1 MADHDEPVGSLAEEA
16 AKLFDALNEHV
27 ATGDPECRY
36 CPICRVVSTV
46 RHTSPE
52 VRQHLAGAASSLL
65 EAASGLAAA
74 YAASTRG
81 AGAGHGGVEKIDL
94 DDPGEDA
101 WDEDPD
107 GSDDWEDA

>member
-1 MADHDEPVGSLAEEA
+1 MAEDESVGNLAEEA
-16 AKLFDALNEHV
+16 AKLFDALNAHV
-27 ATGDPECRY
+27 ATDDPECRY

-81 AGAGHGGVEKIDL
+81 ADARGSGVEKIDL
-94 DDPGEDA
+94 DDPGEHA

-107 GSDDWEDA
+107 GTDDWEDA